1 MRAFD
6 RAEWEAQVRRIFGK
20 TADEIIAIE
29 DRVHKNDPA
38 RHAAR
43 LDRIIGRWDDILA
56 IIREELPD
64 LAAPPPPGARK
75 LKIGKDKDGAT
86 IKSLLL
92 SFDPQH
98 MTFSYAKRKEP
109 AQMPGQGAPL
119 FDLDDDEG
127 GDNPFESLPL

>member
-1 MRAFD
+1 MMKDNTFP
-6 RAEWEAQVRRIFGK
+6 
-20 TADEIIAIE
+20 
-29 DRVHKNDPA
+29 N
-38 RHAAR
+38 
-43 LDRIIGRWDDILA
+43 
-56 IIREELPD
+56 
-64 LAAPPPPGARK
+64 ARK
-75 LKIGKDKDGAT
+75 LVIGKDKDGMADRKT
-86 IKSLLL
+86 LL